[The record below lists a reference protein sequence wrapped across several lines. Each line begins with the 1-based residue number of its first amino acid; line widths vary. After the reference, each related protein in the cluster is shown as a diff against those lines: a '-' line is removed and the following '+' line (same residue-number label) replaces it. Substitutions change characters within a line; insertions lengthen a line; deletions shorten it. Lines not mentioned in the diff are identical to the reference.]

1 MFILRLVLLFLCFF
15 VINFATLAGELEN
28 ATKSKDII
36 SEDLPYSLEFLRYR
50 ILTQFDS
57 EDRAFYD
64 DYNGLIYDLP
74 HHAKSIADLSEKE
87 YKEFIA
93 FPIVRATKFYVF
105 YGAYPSMKYHL
116 QEITPENLVGVNNPA
131 LQEYAKLPEEDRSQ
145 DIYIWSPNAPY
156 WYSEYSVNGVN
167 VPFRSYFIFHLAAVD
182 KGHTKLEIIE
192 DKPTV
197 NLGKKMNVDSHGV
210 VHKYDIEDAPP
221 TTKDREFML
230 SCVKQFI
237 ERKVPG
243 RHWFNCRE

>member
-57 EDRAFYD
+57 EERAFYD

-74 HHAKSIADLSEKE
+74 HHAKNITDLSEKE
-87 YKEFIA
+87 YKDFIS
-93 FPIVRATKFYVF
+93 FPIVRANKFYVF
-105 YGAYPSMKYHL
+105 YAAYPSMKDHL
-116 QEITPENLVGVNNPA
+116 QEITPESVLGINNPA
-131 LQEYAKLPEEDRSQ
+131 LQEYAKLPNQSRLQ

-156 WYSEYSVNGVN
+156 WYSEYSVNGDL
-167 VPFRSYFIFHLAAVD
+167 VPFRSYFIFHLESID
-182 KGHTKLEIIE
+182 ENHTRLEIIE

-197 NLGKKMNVDSHGV
+197 SFGKRKTIDSHGV
-210 VHKYDIEDAPP
+210 VQKYDIKDAPP
-221 TTKDREFML
+221 TTQDREFML

-237 ERKVPG
+237 ERQVPS
-243 RHWFNCRE
+243 RHWFNCRG